1 MELLDKIK
9 QEAKKQGLTLRQ
21 INDKANLG
29 TNAIYRWKNQTPN
42 INSVKKVAK
51 ILNVSVDYL
60 IEKEKPKEHLNV
72 EPILN
77 ATQLY
82 FKNTSLSEH
91 DTAVVKNLLRS
102 FLESE
107 EGQQRLRDR
116 GYTGKE
122 KEDKE
127 K

>member
-1 MELLDKIK
+1 MTAFDNIKKYAKQRGMSLQEVATASGLSKNMIYQYKKMNPKLDTLKEI
-9 QEAKKQGLTLRQ
+9 AK
-21 INDKANLG
+21 
-29 TNAIYRWKNQTPN
+29 
-42 INSVKKVAK
+42 V
-51 ILNVSVDYL
+51 LNVSINDL
-60 IEKEKPKEHLNV
+60 IGKEKPKEHLNV

-122 KEDKE
+122 KEDK
-127 K
+127 